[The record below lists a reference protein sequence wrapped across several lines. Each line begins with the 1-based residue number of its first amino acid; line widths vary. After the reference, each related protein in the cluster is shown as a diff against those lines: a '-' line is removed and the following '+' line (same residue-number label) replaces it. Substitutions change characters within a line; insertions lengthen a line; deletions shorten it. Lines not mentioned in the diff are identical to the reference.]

1 MENFFGIFLAKKS
14 KTENRSDPLVM
25 TKLII
30 LVDGALVHQRN
41 QMLKEEQLG
50 KKLDYTTIQTMIK
63 KNLNLDADI
72 QTSAHWF
79 MVGSSNADT
88 FVKKMEETGWRTHP
102 FPLRAFAREDEKVK
116 FTSVIS
122 LILGTMLDIKEP
134 RTVAIVSQDP
144 ALVFSV
150 KYIQSNRNLN
160 VSICWP
166 DPFSSEM
173 TFFLTR
179 EQIHNFTLT
188 NVNDDHMHSCFLE
201 DLESFRK

>member
-1 MENFFGIFLAKKS
+1 MVSYCGAYLNRNW
-14 KTENRSDPLVM
+14 KTKNRSNLLVM
-25 TKLII
+25 AKLII
-30 LVDGALVHQRN
+30 LADGALVHQRN

-63 KNLNLDADI
+63 NNLNLNADI
-72 QTSAHWF
+72 ETSAHWF
-79 MVGSSNADT
+79 MVGSGNAHT
-88 FVKKMEETGWRTHP
+88 FVKKMEETGWKTHP
-102 FPLRAFAREDEKVK
+102 FPLRAFSREDEKVK

-134 RTVAIVSQDP
+134 RIVVIISQDP

-166 DPFSSEM
+166 DPFYSEM

-179 EQIHNFTLT
+179 EQIQNFTLT
-188 NVNDDHMHSCFLE
+188 QVNVDNAYPCLLE